1 MPAVLA
7 LHERFQAR
15 GLRVS
20 GVTEFDPTD
29 AENERKSVTDAA
41 REEKMVYPTFL
52 DDNNAWSQKNGVT
65 AIPAFLV
72 LGRDGKVIYR
82 HKGKLLVAG
91 QAYLEMSKAI
101 ESAL

>member
-20 GVTEFDPTD
+20 GVSEFDSTD
-29 AENERKSVTDAA
+29 AESERKSVTDAA
-41 REEKMVYPTFL
+41 HEEKMVYPTFL
-52 DDNNAWSQKNGVT
+52 DDKGIWSKKHD
-65 AIPAFLV
+65 AASIPAFLV
-72 LGRDGKVIYR
+72 VSREGKIIFR
-82 HKGKLLVAG
+82 HRGKLVVDSPVYAQL
-91 QAYLEMSKAI
+91 SKAI

>member
-20 GVTEFDPTD
+20 GVSEFDSSD
-29 AENERKSVTDAA
+29 AESERKSVTEAVH
-41 REEKMVYPTFL
+41 EEKMVYPTFL
-52 DDNNAWSQKNGVT
+52 DDKGVWSQKQGT
-65 AIPAFLV
+65 SAIPAFLV
-72 LGRDGKVIYR
+72 VNREGKIVFR
-82 HKGKLLVAG
+82 HRGKLVVDSPVYAELT
-91 QAYLEMSKAI
+91 KAI